1 MAGFEPNR
9 AGLDELGLAAALRS
23 GGAGKAERSYLDFV
37 VNRRKLSGLI
47 HVGDHIGVL
56 GWQSRADERR
66 CARQL
71 LLREPAPFPDG
82 LVPLYICPECAD
94 LGCGAVTVRITVRD
108 DCVVWSGFGWND
120 PLASTDEPSALR
132 ELWFDRQAYQTLLG
146 GHAR

>member
-1 MAGFEPNR
+1 MAGLEPNR
-9 AGLDELGLAAALRS
+9 TGLDQLALVLAVRR
-23 GGAGKAERSYLDFV
+23 GGAGKTERSYLDFV
-37 VNRRKLSGLI
+37 VNRRRLSGLI

-56 GWQSRADERR
+56 GWQPRRDERR

-71 LLREPAPFPDG
+71 LLRETSPFPEG

-108 DCVVWSGFGWND
+108 GCVVWSDLRWND
-120 PLASTDEPSALR
+120 PLARLDEPRTVR
-132 ELWFDRQAYQTLLG
+132 ELWFDRQEYQTVLG